1 VSGPDSNDHGS
12 KQQRKALMKP
22 FEVVIIAAAAGIFVL
37 LIVLLTVKDIVL
49 GLIFA
54 GVAMVIVLVVM
65 ALLLLNYK
73 PNAEAPVYL
82 DRQLAESDDPGA
94 KGAALRPFD
103 GDAEAEA
110 AAEADDPEPGEPDEK

>member
-1 VSGPDSNDHGS
+1 MSGADAKNHDS

-37 LIVLLTVKDIVL
+37 LIVLLTLKDIVL

-54 GVAMVIVLVVM
+54 GVAMVVVFLIM
-65 ALLLLNYK
+65 SLLLLNYK
-73 PNAEAPVYL
+73 PNADAPVYL

-94 KGAALRPFD
+94 KGAALRPYD
-103 GDAEAEA
+103 GDAEAQA
-110 AAEADDPEPGEPDEK
+110 AAEAADENPGDAEK

>member
-1 VSGPDSNDHGS
+1 MSGADANNHDS

-37 LIVLLTVKDIVL
+37 LIVLLTLKDIVL

-54 GVAMVIVLVVM
+54 GVAMVVVFLIM
-65 ALLLLNYK
+65 SLLLLNYK
-73 PNAEAPVYL
+73 PNADAPVYL

-94 KGAALRPFD
+94 KGAALRPYD
-103 GDAEAEA
+103 GDAEAQA
-110 AAEADDPEPGEPDEK
+110 AAEAADENPGDAEK